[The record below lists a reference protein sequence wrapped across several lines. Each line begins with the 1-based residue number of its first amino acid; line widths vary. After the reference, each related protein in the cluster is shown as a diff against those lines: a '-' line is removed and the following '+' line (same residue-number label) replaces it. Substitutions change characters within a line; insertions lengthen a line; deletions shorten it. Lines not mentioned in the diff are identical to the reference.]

1 MAFVSFV
8 HYFQMISI
16 MEIEKG
22 KNILIREEHF
32 AVIQKR
38 LTIKTNEALFTLQ
51 EARSFSKKLI
61 QRWTK

>member
-1 MAFVSFV
+1 
-8 HYFQMISI
+8 

-61 QRWTK
+61 RKWTKDV

>member
-8 HYFQMISI
+8 QYFQMISI

-22 KNILIREEHF
+22 KNILIRKEHF
-32 AVIQKR
+32 AVIQKT
-38 LTIKTNEALFTLQ
+38 LPIKTNEALFTLS

-61 QRWTK
+61 